1 MKKYLSRDRLKN
13 YSLIEINGLVMFSLE
28 YCKNKLGINKRKK
41 KELTYGIYNGNISY
55 ECYGYYDPDEH
66 EIIVMLKQN
75 KTIKDIVG
83 LICHEYTHSLQPCK
97 SQYTKLLNKYGY
109 DDHPF
114 EREAISN
121 EYIFKEILREY
132 RKKLV

>member
-1 MKKYLSRDRLKN
+1 MKRYLSRDRLKD
-13 YSLIEINGLVMFSLE
+13 YSLIEINELILFSLE

-41 KELTYGIYNGNISY
+41 KELTYGIYNGDLTNG
-55 ECYGYYDPDEH
+55 CYGFYDPDEH
-66 EIIVMLKQN
+66 EIIVMLKVN

-97 SQYTKLLNKYGY
+97 SQYTKLLNKHGY
-109 DDHPF
+109 ENHPF
-114 EREAISN
+114 EKEAISN

-132 RKKLV
+132 RKTL

>member
-1 MKKYLSRDRLKN
+1 MKRYLSRDRLKD
-13 YSLIEINGLVMFSLE
+13 YSLIEINELIVFSIE
-28 YCKNKLGINKRKK
+28 YCKNRLGINKRKK
-41 KELTYGIYNGNISY
+41 KELTYGIYNGDLRNG
-55 ECYGYYDPDEH
+55 CYGFYDPDEH
-66 EIIVMLKQN
+66 EITVILKEN

-114 EREAISN
+114 EKEAEGN

-132 RKKLV
+132 RKTL

>member
-1 MKKYLSRDRLKN
+1 MKRYLSRDRLKD
-13 YSLIEINGLVMFSLE
+13 YSLIEINELIVFSIE
-28 YCKNKLGINKRKK
+28 YCKNRLGINKRKK
-41 KELTYGIYNGNISY
+41 KELTYGIYNGDLRNG
-55 ECYGYYDPDEH
+55 CYGFYDPDEH
-66 EIIVMLKQN
+66 EITIILKEN

-114 EREAISN
+114 EKEAEGN

-132 RKKLV
+132 RKTL